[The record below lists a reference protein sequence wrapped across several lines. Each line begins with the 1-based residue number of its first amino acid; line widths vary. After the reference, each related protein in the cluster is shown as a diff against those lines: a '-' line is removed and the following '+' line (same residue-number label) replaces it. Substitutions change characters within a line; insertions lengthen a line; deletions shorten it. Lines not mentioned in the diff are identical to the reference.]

1 MTFSRNPPSSGGG
14 KGHRLVGMVLR
25 SVSTRLLD
33 SPALAPS
40 VLSLGVLVLL
50 AAPLMVL
57 TACSPGE
64 QRGTQHADEE
74 ARQAPAHRGTS
85 AIPKRAA
92 AAPALEGEATAKSD
106 SHVRWDYVALGDSLA
121 AGVGARRGY
130 VDRYADYLR
139 SDTAARVRVI
149 NLGRS
154 GQTSSQLLYMLRNDP
169 SMRKAIGGAEVVTFN
184 IGINDL
190 GQADRSYDNGTCG
203 GLQNERCLCVAVKEV
218 EVNWDAIIEEIL
230 SLRSADEI
238 IIRTVGLGYTPQVE
252 GVFEPYISE
261 VNRHIASSAAEGG
274 IPYAEVRLGKEG
286 MSQDG
291 VHPNDEG
298 YEVIADRLRG
308 LRYEPL
314 GPR

>member
-1 MTFSRNPPSSGGG
+1 MA
-14 KGHRLVGMVLR
+14 
-25 SVSTRLLD
+25 RLL
-33 SPALAPS
+33 ATLM
-40 VLSLGVLVLL
+40 LTLL
-50 AAPLMVL
+50 L
-57 TACSPGE
+57 TASAACAPKSEKDEHDAGE
-64 QRGTQHADEE
+64 GPKTKTIHRETTD
-74 ARQAPAHRGTS
+74 APV
-85 AIPKRAA
+85 RATTGK
-92 AAPALEGEATAKSD
+92 GEATSPDAGYT
-106 SHVRWDYVALGDSLA
+106 WDYVALGDSLA
-121 AGVGARRGY
+121 AGVGARQGY
-130 VDRYADYLR
+130 VDRYAKHLR
-139 SDTAARVRVI
+139 TDAGAMVRVT
-149 NLGRS
+149 NLGVS
-154 GQTSSQLLYMLRNDP
+154 GQTSAQLLRVLRNDT
-169 SMRKAIGGAEVVTFN
+169 SARRAISGAEVVTFN